1 MKLFSVLLLLPA
13 LLLPTASL
21 QAVEAAPS
29 PLLGRWWLDV
39 SRSALP
45 EAQRPKQVVLEFKD
59 AGGGR
64 WSSHVDIVLHDGKTM
79 KSDGTLALDGTP
91 GPLSGTYGADK
102 ANLKLPAPNTLVMQ
116 LVDHGTPASTRIYTV
131 ADDQATMT
139 ETKAFYGHDGT
150 PILQTNLFKR
160 MP

>member
-1 MKLFSVLLLLPA
+1 MKLLSAVLLSALSLPA
-13 LLLPTASL
+13 VPALAVGAS
-21 QAVEAAPS
+21 PS
-29 PLLGRWWLDV
+29 PLLGRWSLDIAT
-39 SRSALP
+39 SALP
-45 EAQRPKQVVLEFKD
+45 EAQRPKHVVLEFKD

>member
-1 MKLFSVLLLLPA
+1 MKLLSAVLLCACSLPA
-13 LLLPTASL
+13 GLAL
-21 QAVEAAPS
+21 AVEASPS
-29 PLLGRWWLDV
+29 PLLGRWSLDTAT
-39 SRSALP
+39 SALP
-45 EAQRPKQVVLEFKD
+45 EAQRPKRVVLEFKD
-59 AGGGR
+59 AGDGR
-64 WSSHVDIVLHDGKTM
+64 WSSHVDIVLHDGNTM

-102 ANLKLPAPNTLVMQ
+102 ANLKLPAPNTVVMQ

-139 ETKAFYGHDGT
+139 ETKAFYAHDGT